1 MRGILMTNTAESRAV
16 AYLKFANEHMAL
28 FTVMIAG
35 LGLVSSLLFIT
46 GYLMVFDW
54 RLIWVIEYQDLI
66 KIGLIAVVFVFSLLI
81 SVNAYLAVGYDAAF
95 GNGTR
100 RKIAI
105 IVVASMFILTF
116 GGKFYGDWN
125 SKSPQWI
132 YHVIQLLTAALFFA
146 LAVRVASIANRSAI
160 MTVENILSDALIMAF
175 FVGLLGFNFG
185 HYTRYSKGFR
195 DTVVLDDAILTNTGV
210 IMYTSHDLILSTS
223 DSTILIVPASRLKEI
238 RSADN
243 IKK

>member
-1 MRGILMTNTAESRAV
+1 MIKTAESRAV
-16 AYLKFANEHMAL
+16 AYFKFANEHMAL

-35 LGLVSSLLFIT
+35 MGLVSSLLFIT

-66 KIGLIAVVFVFSLLI
+66 KIGLIAIVFVLSLLI
-81 SVNAYLAVGYDAAF
+81 SINAYLAIGYDAAF

-100 RKIAI
+100 SKIAT
-105 IVVASMFILTF
+105 IVVASMLILTF
-116 GGKFYGDWN
+116 GGKFYGDWT
-125 SKSPQWI
+125 SKSPQWV
-132 YHVIQLLTAALFFA
+132 YHFIQLLTAVTFFM
-146 LAVRVASIANRSAI
+146 LAVRVASIANRSVI
-160 MTVENILSDALIMAF
+160 MTFENILSDSVIIAF
-175 FVGLLGFNFG
+175 FIGLLGFNFG

-195 DTVVLDDAILTNTGV
+195 DTVVLDDAVLNNTGV

-223 DSTILIVPASRLKEI
+223 DNTILIVPASRLKEI